1 VGCFLLD
8 THTFLWWIQGNSSLS
23 DRAQEILSDDN
34 NQLYLSVASL
44 WEVTIK
50 LNIGKLKIPHTID
63 ELYNLLDLFN
73 VELINISQ
81 SDLEQYL
88 TLPLHHRD
96 PFDRILI
103 AQAIERSL
111 ILVSADRSF
120 GSYSVQQLWE

>member
-1 VGCFLLD
+1 VGRFLLD
-8 THTFLWWIQGNSSLS
+8 THTFLWWIQGNPSLS
-23 DRAQEILSDDN
+23 DRAQEILSDDS

-73 VELINISQ
+73 VELIHISQ
-81 SDLEQYL
+81 LDLEQYL
-88 TLPLHHRD
+88 ILPLHHRD

-120 GSYSVQQLWE
+120 SSYLVQQLWE

>member
-1 VGCFLLD
+1 MGRFLLD
-8 THTFLWWIQGNSSLS
+8 THTFLWWIQGNPGLS
-23 DRAQEILSDDN
+23 DRAQEILSDDS
-34 NQLYLSVASL
+34 NQLYLSVAGL

-73 VELINISQ
+73 IELINISQ

-103 AQAIERSL
+103 AQAIARSL
-111 ILVSADRSF
+111 VLVSADRSF
-120 GSYSVQQLWE
+120 GSYLVQQLWE